1 MVKVDWASVLTFVKR
16 NWKEITIIVLLLAV
30 IGKMR
35 YDYKQLENTYEASQQ
50 SLQNQ
55 IDGLQEIHAE
65 ELEKK
70 EKALQTYRDALELL
84 EREYDRERD
93 QIEVVVEE
101 RIVEIGKS
109 VPIIIIERSIPF
121 GNLLLFLAIF
131 IGLVRNNKVSYFIR
145 FNALQSLLINIG
157 IIIINFTS
165 VI

>member
-1 MVKVDWASVLTFVKR
+1 MIKVDWLKVLGLAKK

-35 YDYKQLENTYEASQQ
+35 YDYKQLENAYQTSQQ

-70 EKALQTYRDALELL
+70 QKALQTYRDALELL
-84 EREYDRERD
+84 EREYDQERD

-101 RIVEIGKS
+101 RIVEIAKMLEGS
-109 VPIIIIERSIPF
+109 SISES
-121 GNLLLFLAIF
+121 AINHAKR
-131 IGLVRNNKVSYFIR
+131 LMN
-145 FNALQSLLINIG
+145 
-157 IIIINFTS
+157 
-165 VI
+165 

>member
-1 MVKVDWASVLTFVKR
+1 MIKVDWLKVLGFVKK
-16 NWKEITIIVLLLAV
+16 NWKEITIVILLLAV

-35 YDYKQLENTYEASQQ
+35 YDYKQLENTYETSQQ

-101 RIVEIGKS
+101 RIVEIESTIDNRRQFTENKEELAEQITDTFGFQY
-109 VPIIIIERSIPF
+109 VP
-121 GNLLLFLAIF
+121 
-131 IGLVRNNKVSYFIR
+131 
-145 FNALQSLLINIG
+145 
-157 IIIINFTS
+157 
-165 VI
+165 

>member
-65 ELEKK
+65 ELQKK
-70 EKALQTYRDALELL
+70 KPHCKL
-84 EREYDRERD
+84 
-93 QIEVVVEE
+93 
-101 RIVEIGKS
+101 IVMH
-109 VPIIIIERSIPF
+109 
-121 GNLLLFLAIF
+121 
-131 IGLVRNNKVSYFIR
+131 
-145 FNALQSLLINIG
+145 
-157 IIIINFTS
+157 
-165 VI
+165 